1 MVYKSKKIPRVVRD
15 RNRRVAHNRKEKRFA
30 TIIREEPPKGKAKI
44 ISREE
49 MIKDPQTGKAKL
61 QTVYEVKKEK
71 NPHLKPEILY
81 IPKVPPEK
89 ERKYLR
95 KELPQFKNPQI
106 RYPNVDKYG
115 DLKAIKKSRL
125 IEIAKT
131 EYDLNEKG
139 VKYFDKDDLIKYLE
153 DRSKGKIKAPEQY
166 IPNKVRLARIEPIRN
181 EPIRFKIDPS
191 NPYNSQIA
199 YGKISVSGNQVK
211 RKSAVAVFNKMLEK
225 NPKWANVPKIG
236 ETRPFDETI
245 HKQFM
250 AGLAPT
256 GALLSEIMLHTD
268 LPDRQKTNLMY
279 LEPAQLGKIYKK
291 LYKASI
297 KPEKEKFNQVIRL
310 PEFDMTNVPKYAKA
324 PKFKDPKGKSHVVGS
339 KPFPYAINP
348 LLPYD
353 YDIEYN

>member
-15 RNRRVAHNRKEKRFA
+15 RNRRMAVKRNDKMFA
-30 TIIREEPPKGKAKI
+30 KIIREEPPKGKAKI
-44 ISREE
+44 IAREE

-71 NPHLKPEILY
+71 NPHIKADVLY

-95 KELPQFKNPQI
+95 KELPQFKNAPV

-115 DLKAIKKSRL
+115 DLKSIKKNRL

-139 VKYFDKDDLIKYLE
+139 AKYFDKDDLIKYLE

-166 IPNKVRLARIEPIRN
+166 MPNKVRLARIEPIRN
-181 EPIRFKIDPS
+181 EPIRFKIDPVD
-191 NPYNSQIA
+191 PFNSQIT
-199 YGKISVSGNQVK
+199 YGKKTVSGNKAAGETAVDVMNRTWASN
-211 RKSAVAVFNKMLEK
+211 RKWK
-225 NPKWANVPKIG
+225 NIPKIG
-236 ETRPFDETI
+236 ETRQFDKRI
-245 HKQFM
+245 HQQFV
-250 AGLAPT
+250 AGTASPED
-256 GALLSEIMLHTD
+256 LLSEIMLHTD
-268 LPDRQKTNLMY
+268 LPDKQKTDLMY
-279 LEPAQLGKIYKK
+279 LDPDQLGKIYKK
-291 LYKASI
+291 LYKTSL
-297 KPEKEKFNQVIRL
+297 KPEQEKFKQVVRL
-310 PEFDMTNVPKYAKA
+310 PEFNMSNVPRYAKA
-324 PKFKDPKGKSHVVGS
+324 PLFKDPKGDTHAVGT

-353 YDIEYN
+353 YIKQYN